1 MKKSKKKQLT
11 DKQIPDELKKKKIWL
26 LLMKSLI

>member
-11 DKQIPDELKKKKIWL
+11 DKQSADKLKKKKIWIF
-26 LLMKSLI
+26 LMKSLI